1 MADKLQASVDVTRL
15 LNIPTSIIKA
25 ELEGLYGTNV
35 LEDMYEVI
43 RLYNVYE
50 HGAPYSQEGQLDY
63 TPADLRYKT
72 TRSLL
77 DKEVRFLFSKSPD
90 FYVDIDL
97 SGNKE
102 EREAAKDAG
111 TIYQTLI
118 DNVLEENGFKNALLK
133 AAKDCF
139 ISKRVALMFNI
150 NEDSGIQVSFLPSLE
165 FVYDVDPNN
174 SNILTKIVAFYGLN
188 NEKAKVNQRIYK
200 KKYWMQNGLCY
211 YSENVYN
218 GMGQLVEEIQ
228 PDTQTRFT
236 FIPAWV
242 IVNDG
247 LTGDLIGV
255 SEISQLEDYESWY
268 SRLSAADMDA
278 ERKGMNPIRYTVDA
292 SPESTKGLSI
302 SAGAFWDLSSDQ
314 NRASDT
320 YAQVGVLDSP
330 MSYSSALGTTL
341 DRIKNTMY
349 EQCAVPNV
357 SPEALKGVVSSGKTL
372 KAIYWDLIVRCDEKM
387 LAWRPALQFLGKCII
402 EGVRLY
408 PKAGQFYIDEALPD
422 AGYTIRVDNQYSLPE
437 DEQEEKQ
444 TDLAEV
450 TAQTMSRKSYMK
462 KWRNLTD
469 DEVEEELR
477 QIALERQILED
488 SYTGD
493 TGVDFGEE
501 DSTGAEGEEG
511 DFGDDD
517 IEDTELP
524 SDVSVEKAL
533 KELEGLLNG
542 V

>member
-1 MADKLQASVDVTRL
+1 MIDKDNTSIDVTRL
-15 LNIPTSIIKA
+15 LDIPAGLIKE
-25 ELEGLYGTNV
+25 ELEGLYGSNV
-35 LEDMYEVI
+35 LRDMYDTI

-50 HGAPYSQEGQLDY
+50 HGAPYVQEGQLDY

-90 FYVDIDL
+90 FFVDVNLGDT
-97 SGNKE
+97 KA
-102 EREAAKDAG
+102 ERESSKAAA
-111 TIYQTLI
+111 TVYQNLI
-118 DNVLEENGFKNALLK
+118 DKVLEENDFNSALLK

-174 SNILTKIVAFYGLN
+174 ANILTKIVAFYGLN
-188 NEKAKVNQRIYK
+188 NEKAKVDQRIYK

-268 SRLSAADMDA
+268 SRLAAADMDA

-314 NRASDT
+314 NQAVDRS
-320 YAQVGVLDSP
+320 AQVGVLDSP
-330 MSYSSALGTTL
+330 MTYSTALGTTL

-387 LAWRPALQFLGKCII
+387 LAWRPALQFLGRCII

-422 AGYTIRVDNQYSLPE
+422 VAYSVRVDNQYPLPE

-450 TAQTMSRKSYMK
+450 TAQTMSRKAYMK
-462 KWRNLTD
+462 KWRNLDD
-469 DEVEEELR
+469 DEAEEELR

-488 SYTGD
+488 AFT
-493 TGVDFGEE
+493 EPPI
-501 DSTGAEGEEG
+501 DSSTYPVQEPLEG
-511 DFGDDD
+511 DN
-517 IEDTELP
+517 L
-524 SDVSVEKAL
+524 
-533 KELEGLLNG
+533 
-542 V
+542 